1 MDRLLVSLIVE
12 ETYLIH
18 FSEIVE
24 SCKAAGM
31 DVQRQMTTIGVI
43 SGTIDASRVTMLSQI
58 QGVHHV
64 EKSHNVAALGKPLQ
78 K

>member
-1 MDRLLVSLIVE
+1 MTKLLVSLIVE

-31 DVQRQMTTIGVI
+31 DVQRQMTTVGVI
-43 SGTIDASRVTMLSQI
+43 SGTIEASRVKVLARI
-58 QGVHHV
+58 RGVRHV
-64 EKSHNVAALGKPLQ
+64 EESRDVGVLSKFSDK
-78 K
+78 

>member
-1 MDRLLVSLIVE
+1 MTKLLVSLIVE
-12 ETYLIH
+12 ETYLVH
-18 FSEIVE
+18 FPEIVE

-31 DVQRQMTTIGVI
+31 DVQRQMTTVGVI
-43 SGTIDASRVTMLSQI
+43 SGTIEASRVKVLAQI

-64 EKSHNVAALGKPLQ
+64 EESREVGVLGKLSE